1 LSDALAIGIAA
12 AGGLALG
19 HAADLLFDRL
29 YTDGP
34 LAGPVHRCD
43 ECKAGVRPVF
53 LLPLLGALWQRG
65 RCPDCG
71 RWLPLRAFL
80 LAPGC
85 AALAAAAQPALGEFG
100 PGLLA
105 GAFACVFLA
114 LAFTDLESRLIP
126 NRVVYPSI
134 AAAAALFWAWPDLSA
149 AEVFGGGAAA
159 LAMTLLMFLAG
170 RGAFGFGDV
179 KMSLLMGLVVGFPAV
194 LVGVFVGVFAAGAWV
209 VPLMLAGVLGR
220 RDYIAYGP
228 FIAIGAVVALFWG
241 EAIWDW
247 YRPG

>member
-1 LSDALAIGIAA
+1 MSDALAIAIAA
-12 AGGLALG
+12 VCGGAFG
-19 HAADLLFDRL
+19 HALDVLFDRL

-34 LAGPVHRCD
+34 VVGPLVRCD
-43 ECKAGVRPVF
+43 QCKAGFRPAFFV
-53 LLPLLGALWQRG
+53 PLLGPLWQRG

-71 RWLPLRAFL
+71 RRLPLRAFL

-85 AALAAAAQPALGEFG
+85 AALAAGAQPALGEFG

-114 LAFTDLESRLIP
+114 LAFTDLETRLIP

-134 AAAAALFWAWPDLSA
+134 AAAAALFWVWPDLSA
-149 AEVFGGGAAA
+149 AEVFGGGATA
-159 LAMTLLMFLAG
+159 LAMTFLMFVFG

-179 KMSLLMGLVVGFPAV
+179 KMSLLMGLVVGFPSV
-194 LVGVFVGVFAAGAWV
+194 FVGVFVGVFAAGAWV
-209 VPLMLAGVLGR
+209 VPLLLARVLGR

-228 FIAIGAVVALFWG
+228 FIAIGAIVALFWG
-241 EAIWDW
+241 EDIWDW
-247 YRPG
+247 YAG